1 MLIIHE
7 RFDEKIS
14 YPTVECLESKE
25 CMMMNENKSLLF
37 FKVFEYSTTYFALG
51 SIDKFIDFDAQPL
64 LMNLVHLATQLL
76 KKINTIYLEMLS

>member
-14 YPTVECLESKE
+14 YPNVECLESKE

-37 FKVFEYSTTYFALG
+37 FEVFEYSTTYFVL
-51 SIDKFIDFDAQPL
+51 S
-64 LMNLVHLATQLL
+64 QL
-76 KKINTIYLEMLS
+76 INS